1 MRNRQLNRGQI
12 LPLFA
17 ILLVGICGMLAL
29 SIDVSSAYS
38 ARQSYR
44 TAADAAALAGGQNL
58 QVVGQRTV
66 SSAEYT
72 KARTDA
78 LKSLVDQFAA
88 TSNGA
93 CDPTANPITACDLP
107 GTPFHVSIKTP
118 LAANECVSCDPERSI
133 GVAVNN
139 PSFVLSFARVL
150 GINSWNVGVG
160 SVAGLSFKKSY
171 AVITLR
177 PPKKLG
183 STFDVNDIGLA
194 GGSTVTVK
202 TGDVGSNSNM
212 NYTNTGG
219 PTPSKMILDS
229 GYRFYFYPAPA
240 PDNDPGWVP
249 PLPADPIGVPHTQPI
264 TDPNY
269 TYPAMAGSLGTAPTF
284 DDARTASCGA
294 VGANPA
300 CTRADLD
307 PACLTI
313 ASTKVPN
320 TYPFMTS
327 QLTSPDKIFCYKPG
341 IYDTTNPKQLAVGP
355 AELAILTPGVPGVSG
370 GAYYFKSGLAVSG
383 RLVGGYEAASPGVAL
398 MFDEC
403 NNQCI
408 FNGNNALTISLNAG
422 TRFPTGS
429 GTPATAAIDWN
440 GQPVQTS
447 GPSGPTPAI
456 LMTLL
461 VKKDTNGTGGTQG
474 CTVPTSGPFLEP
486 AACDANKNT
495 TINLAGGGSLFIQ
508 GIQYMPTDN
517 VNINGGSTGT
527 GLVGQIIAWTLTYTG
542 GTAIN
547 QEGATAQGPGL
558 LRLDG
563 ACTASGT
570 QCPP

>member
-1 MRNRQLNRGQI
+1 M
-12 LPLFA
+12 
-17 ILLVGICGMLAL
+17 
-29 SIDVSSAYS
+29 
-38 ARQSYR
+38 
-44 TAADAAALAGGQNL
+44 T
-58 QVVGQRTV
+58 
-66 SSAEYT
+66 
-72 KARTDA
+72 
-78 LKSLVDQFAA
+78 
-88 TSNGA
+88 
-93 CDPTANPITACDLP
+93 
-107 GTPFHVSIKTP
+107 
-118 LAANECVSCDPERSI
+118 
-133 GVAVNN
+133 
-139 PSFVLSFARVL
+139 
-150 GINSWNVGVG
+150 
-160 SVAGLSFKKSY
+160 
-171 AVITLR
+171 
-177 PPKKLG
+177 
-183 STFDVNDIGLA
+183 
-194 GGSTVTVK
+194 
-202 TGDVGSNSNM
+202 
-212 NYTNTGG
+212 
-219 PTPSKMILDS
+219 LDS
-229 GYRFYFYPAPA
+229 GYRFYYYPAAA

-249 PLPADPIGVPHTQPI
+249 PLPADPVGVPHTEPI

-269 TYPAMAGSLGTAPTF
+269 TYPAMTGSLGTAPTF

-307 PACLTI
+307 PACLSI

-320 TYPFMTS
+320 AYSFMTA
-327 QLTSPDKIFCYKPG
+327 QLTTPAKIFCYKPG

-355 AELAILTPGVPGVSG
+355 AELAILTPGTPGVSG
-370 GAYYFKSGLAVSG
+370 GAYYFKSGLTVNG
-383 RLVGGYEAASPGVAL
+383 RLIGGYEAGSPGVAL

-422 TRFPTGS
+422 TRFPTGTGS
-429 GTPATAAIDWN
+429 AATAAIDWN

-461 VKKDTNGTGGTQG
+461 VKKDTDGSGGNPG
-474 CTVPTSGPFLEP
+474 CTVPTSGPFVEP
-486 AACDANKNT
+486 PACDANKNK
-495 TINLAGGGSLFIQ
+495 TISIAGGGSLFLQ

-570 QCPP
+570 PCSP